1 MTSPPARDVV
11 LFGDPEGIRQ
21 VLEAGGEALL
31 LRISALCTASIRKSQ
46 HAHMTQLAEACR
58 VQLLIQPRPAD
69 AGYSAFRSRLQQ
81 LAPSLGICNSYS
93 MIIRPDVLALFKR
106 GIANLHGAPLPE
118 FRGAN
123 PVEWAIIKDET
134 LAGATLHW
142 MDDGVDT
149 GPVIARETTSI
160 GMLDTWRDVR
170 RRVHALTMPLLRQA
184 LPSLLSG
191 SALATPQDETT
202 ARAFPRRSRGDG
214 TFSWGW
220 PARDIYNLIR
230 ALVSPHP
237 GAIPSD
243 GKDAGAR
250 LSAYLSPAEVLALK
264 RRNLP
269 TSLQYDRLALQP
281 LTDPIPVRG
290 GHRAPLEIPF
300 LLTHSRAS
308 AGREPLGGGVIR
320 LDGWYRG
327 TFTFSMSAAPA
338 IRRQA
343 LTLIKNVM
351 STEFALSPAAN
362 YRRSSTW

>member
-1 MTSPPARDVV
+1 MTKHPERDVV
-11 LFGDPEGIRQ
+11 LFGDPEGISQ
-21 VLEAGGEALL
+21 VLAAGGATLSP
-31 LRISALCTASIRKSQ
+31 RIAALCAASIRKSQ
-46 HAHMTQLAEACR
+46 HAPMAQLAEAYGIP
-58 VQLLIQPRPAD
+58 LLIQPRPAD
-69 AGYSAFRSRLQQ
+69 AEYPTFRSTLEQ

-93 MIIRPDVLALFKR
+93 MIIRPNVLALFER

-149 GPVIARETTSI
+149 GPIIARETTSI

-170 RRVHALTMPLLRQA
+170 RRVHALTKPLLHKA

-202 ARAFPRRSRGDG
+202 ARAFPRRDRADG

-220 PARDIYNLIR
+220 PTRDIYNLIR

-237 GAIPSD
+237 GAVPSD
-243 GKDAGAR
+243 GKDAGTR
-250 LSAYLSPAEVLALK
+250 FSAYLSPAEVLAVK
-264 RRNLP
+264 KRNLP
-269 TSLQYDRLALQP
+269 SSLRHDRLALQP
-281 LTDPIPVRG
+281 LLAPDPVRG
-290 GHRAPLEIPF
+290 GHGAPLEIPF

-308 AGREPLGGGVIR
+308 ADREPMGGGVIH

-327 TFTFSMSAAPA
+327 TFTCSMSAAPA

-343 LTLIKNVM
+343 SALIETVM
-351 STEFALSPAAN
+351 AKEFALSPAFTF
-362 YRRSSTW
+362 RRSSTW